1 VPKASFQ
8 SGRPFQEFKRAT
20 IQLFADF
27 RRRSAAGM
35 VAFAMGESSINSQ
48 ALTARRTDST
58 WILVWV
64 WLAALAIPV
73 LLLAPAIWNGYPL
86 LQYDTGGYL
95 ARWYEGYLVPSRST
109 VFGIYL
115 HYGEASSFWIN
126 LGIQALA
133 TLWIL
138 QLVLRVFGM
147 TRPSRLAAI
156 SLVLILTTALPWLAS
171 MLLTDIFAGLSVL
184 SLFILVLHGDK
195 VSTPEKLLLFVFTAF
210 AGATHSA
217 TLAVLLGLCLCGWI
231 ARPWLRARI
240 ALSGLLQ
247 GSLTIVAGAAMLLAA
262 NFALSGQLAWT
273 PGGSGVAFGR
283 MMQDGIVASYL
294 RAHCPDERLKL
305 CPYRDQLPATA
316 DAFLWG
322 NSMFNTLGRFKGL
335 DDEMGFIVLHSLAE
349 YPAWQAKAALA
360 ATAEQLT
367 EVATGEGTNGW
378 IPHTYGIIEH
388 YIPAQLGPMRAAHQQ
403 HWDINFKA
411 INFVHVPVALAS
423 MLSMIVIG
431 AAAMRRRQLDD
442 LTLLAATVSLAL
454 LGNAFVC
461 GVISGPHDRYGA
473 RMVWIAT
480 LVALIAAFRHFSD
493 RSDANRNSFPG

>member
-1 VPKASFQ
+1 MTTQ
-8 SGRPFQEFKRAT
+8 T
-20 IQLFADF
+20 
-27 RRRSAAGM
+27 
-35 VAFAMGESSINSQ
+35 
-48 ALTARRTDST
+48 LTARPTSSA
-58 WILVWV
+58 WALVS
-64 WLAALAIPV
+64 ALVIPL

-115 HYGEASSFWIN
+115 HYGESSYFWIN
-126 LGIQALA
+126 LGVQALA

-138 QLVLRVFGM
+138 QLVLRVVDM
-147 TRPSRLAAI
+147 ARPARLAAI

-184 SLFILVLHGDK
+184 SLFVLVLHGDK
-195 VSTPEKLLLFVFTAF
+195 ISTSEKWLLFVFTAF

-217 TLAVLLGLCLCGWI
+217 TLAVLLGLCCAGWI
-231 ARPWLRARI
+231 VRPWLRGRI
-240 ALSGLLQ
+240 AVSGLLQ
-247 GSLTIVAGAAMLLAA
+247 GSLTIVVGAAMLLAA

-273 PGGSGVAFGR
+273 PGGYGVAFGR

-294 RAHCPDERLKL
+294 RAHCPEQKLKL
-305 CPYRDQLPATA
+305 CPYRDRLPATA
-316 DAFLWG
+316 DDFLWG
-322 NSMFNTLGRFKGL
+322 NSMFNTLGRFEGL

-349 YPAWQAKAALA
+349 YPAWQAEAAIV
-360 ATAEQLT
+360 ATAQQLT

-378 IPHTYGIIEH
+378 IPHTYGIIER
-388 YIPAQLGPMRAAHQQ
+388 YLPAQTGRMRAAHQQ
-403 HWDINFKA
+403 HWDINFKM
-411 INFVHVPVALAS
+411 INRIHVPVALAS
-423 MLSMIVIG
+423 MLAMVAIL
-431 AAAMRRRQLDD
+431 AAGIARRRLDD

-480 LVALIAAFRHFSD
+480 LVALIAAFRNFAD
-493 RSDANRNSFPG
+493 RPGTSQDSFPL